1 MELTIDCVS
10 KWKHVETGKTCRVL
24 SSKDVSAQATDFFIQ
39 GYNPLPCFSFKG
51 TYRIL
56 EEWLK
61 ANGWVR
67 DYNQFSSR
75 PDTIVFRHKL

>member
-1 MELTIDCVS
+1 MKTIVTCYS
-10 KWKHVETGKTCRVL
+10 KWQHAETGKTCKVV
-24 SSKDVSAQATDFFIQ
+24 SKREMPSGKSEFAIS

-51 TYRIL
+51 TYHIL

-67 DYNQFSSR
+67 VFNELKSR
-75 PDTIVFRHKL
+75 ADLIIVQER